1 MKEYSNEDSVEN
13 SAGKD
18 SAPGPR
24 ALPVVALAGRPNVG
38 KSTLFNRLLGKRR
51 AITDPTPGVTR
62 DPVEA
67 GAVILGKALRLVD
80 TGGFRLEWDA
90 AALDG
95 LVVEKTLKTVE
106 SADLVILVLEAGEL
120 TAEDEEFIRLLR
132 PYRGKLVTVVNKT
145 EGGRRADDAWN
156 LLSFGFDKLY
166 MISAE
171 HGDHIEELEKAIV
184 ESLDFS
190 GTGEAE
196 EEARPV
202 RIALLGKPNTG
213 KSSLSNLLTS
223 SSASIISDIPGTT
236 RDVVEGSFSWKGRAF
251 EVLDTA
257 GIRRKSK
264 VTENIEY
271 YSVNRAIKTID
282 SADIVFLVIDAEE
295 GFSDQDKK
303 IAALASER
311 GRGIILVLNKWDLV
325 PRVKNAFTAVQDR
338 IRFLFGQMEFAP
350 IVPVSALDGSGVDR
364 LLDTAVRMF
373 SQLVLKVETA
383 KLNQA
388 LRHWLAENPPPSGP
402 QTRFSV
408 KYAVQTSENPVTFIF
423 FVSRPRAVSEA
434 YVTYLKNRI
443 RRDLGFSLIPVGVE
457 IRASRSERSGG
468 RRGSGRG

>member
-1 MKEYSNEDSVEN
+1 M
-13 SAGKD
+13 
-18 SAPGPR
+18 R

-38 KSTLFNRLLGKRR
+38 KSTLFNRLLKKRR

-62 DPVEA
+62 DPVES
-67 GAVILGKALRLVD
+67 GAVILGRPLRLVD
-80 TGGFRLEWDA
+80 TGGFRLEQDA
-90 AALDG
+90 AELDD

-120 TAEDEEFIRLLR
+120 TAEDEEFIKLLR
-132 PYRGKLVTVVNKT
+132 PCRGKLITVVNKT
-145 EGGRRADDAWN
+145 EGGRRADEAWN
-156 LLSFGFDKLY
+156 LLSYGFDKLY

-171 HGDHIEELEKAIV
+171 HGDHIEELERAIV
-184 ESLDFS
+184 ESLDFPEE
-190 GTGEAE
+190 GELPETGETE
-196 EEARPV
+196 KARPV

-213 KSSLSNLLTS
+213 KSSLSNRLTS
-223 SSASIISDIPGTT
+223 SSASIVSGIPGTT
-236 RDVVEGSFSWKGRAF
+236 RDVVEGTFSWKGRAF

-282 SADIVFLVIDAEE
+282 NADIVFLVIDAEE

-311 GRGIILVLNKWDLV
+311 GRGIILVLNKWDRM
-325 PRVKNAFTAVQDR
+325 PQVKNAFTAVQDR
-338 IRFLFGQMEFAP
+338 IRFLFGQMEYAP
-350 IVPVSALDGSGVDR
+350 VVPVSALDGSGVDR
-364 LLDTAVRMF
+364 LLNTAVNMF
-373 SQLVLKVETA
+373 SQLVSKVETA

-388 LRHWLAENPPPSGP
+388 LRQWLAEYPPPSGP

-408 KYAVQTSENPVTFIF
+408 KYAVQTSENPVAFIF

-434 YVTYLKNRI
+434 YVSYLKNRI

-457 IRASRSERSGG
+457 IRASRQERGAG